1 MAHPAKVNGVPQAIS
16 VIPFAGMPAREEE
29 GWEGD
34 EEVVIGKV
42 DADGTGRGCQTVKVE
57 AQGVTPRRTWMGKQ
71 ESPYGGQISSL
82 GWSAMVQGVSKS
94 VETW

>member
-16 VIPFAGMPAREEE
+16 VIPFAGVPAREEE

-42 DADGTGRGCQTVKVE
+42 DADGTGRGVPNGEGGGARGDAEADLDGEAGVAIWGADLVAWVE
-57 AQGVTPRRTWMGKQ
+57 RDGEA
-71 ESPYGGQISSL
+71 
-82 GWSAMVQGVSKS
+82 
-94 VETW
+94 